1 VALLH
6 ERDDWFVDTSL
17 ENGSC
22 PFRSVGSFLAV
33 ADAVNGSN
41 EHSVLVEAD
50 KVVIARLTLA
60 GKSELGNTIFHNRLS
75 YGLHFFTAT
84 VVPRPGWEVISNSSI
99 KRRTPGSPSPR
110 LPEVEKPSRSA

>member
-1 VALLH
+1 MPCTGSIEAMLKTTPRVDRSFSWHCSTREMIGSSTPALRM
-6 ERDDWFVDTSL
+6 E
-17 ENGSC
+17 
-22 PFRSVGSFLAV
+22 
-33 ADAVNGSN
+33 
-41 EHSVLVEAD
+41 
-50 KVVIARLTLA
+50 ARLTLA